1 MNYISLIEE
10 LKKRGS
16 VPGLD
21 AIEGLL
27 EELGHPEDNLKI
39 VHIAGTNGKGSI
51 FAYLSSILIA
61 AGFKVGRYISP
72 TISCY
77 EERFQIN
84 GEYIIK
90 DKLAR
95 LYNIVEEAMKREEE
109 KTGLKPTLFEVE
121 TAISFLYFKEEKVD
135 YALIEVGMGGR
146 MDATNVI
153 RHPELTVI
161 SSISYD
167 HQAFLGDTLEEIAWQ
182 KAGIIKES
190 CPVVLSENSDEVCKV
205 IEQEATKKK
214 VKCIE
219 IKPTD
224 YEVLSETPYGSTFLW
239 KEQRYETK
247 LPGRHQ
253 VSNAVT
259 ALAASEYL
267 FRKDYEKNN
276 ARKAIAKKLD
286 EMNVKSAQQG
296 GIIRTCWPGR
306 LEVLKKEP
314 LFYRDGAH
322 NPDGAKK
329 LAAFLQKY
337 FTNKKIIY
345 IMGVL
350 KDKEYKKMLRYLMPM
365 AKEVYV
371 FKPKNERGLSA
382 QILADTIKEVADV
395 SVTIESDVNAAVF
408 RNICLLI
415 QIFFGHWIPLSRMMY
430 LWLVDPFLLWKKWRI
445 YCENRKV
452 RI

>member
-27 EELGHPEDNLKI
+27 EELGHPEDNLKV

-84 GEYIIK
+84 GEYITK
-90 DKLAR
+90 DELAR

-276 ARKAIAKKLD
+276 ARKAIAEELD

-350 KDKEYKKMLRYLMPM
+350 KDKEYKKMLQYLMPM

-408 RNICLLI
+408 RALDTAKPDDVLVAC
-415 QIFFGHWIPLSRMMY
+415 GSLSFMEEMEDI
-430 LWLVDPFLLWKKWRI
+430 L
-445 YCENRKV
+445 
-452 RI
+452 

>member
-27 EELGHPEDNLKI
+27 EELGHPEDNLKV

-84 GEYIIK
+84 GEYITK
-90 DKLAR
+90 DELAR

-276 ARKAIAKKLD
+276 ARKAIAEELD

-408 RNICLLI
+408 RALDTAK
-415 QIFFGHWIPLSRMMY
+415 PDDV
-430 LWLVDPFLLWKKWRI
+430 LVASFLLWKKWRI

>member
-84 GEYIIK
+84 RKYITK

-408 RNICLLI
+408 RALDTAKPDDVLVAC
-415 QIFFGHWIPLSRMMY
+415 GSLSFMEEMEDI
-430 LWLVDPFLLWKKWRI
+430 L
-445 YCENRKV
+445 
-452 RI
+452 

>member
-27 EELGHPEDNLKI
+27 EELGHPEDKLKI

-77 EERFQIN
+77 EERFQSN
-84 GEYIIK
+84 GEYITK

-408 RNICLLI
+408 RALDTAKPDDVLVAC
-415 QIFFGHWIPLSRMMY
+415 GSLSFMEEMEDI
-430 LWLVDPFLLWKKWRI
+430 L
-445 YCENRKV
+445 
-452 RI
+452 

>member
-27 EELGHPEDNLKI
+27 EELGHPENNLKI

-84 GEYIIK
+84 GEYITK

-214 VKCIE
+214 VKCVE

-408 RNICLLI
+408 RALDTAKPDDVLVAC
-415 QIFFGHWIPLSRMMY
+415 GSLSFMEEMEDI
-430 LWLVDPFLLWKKWRI
+430 L
-445 YCENRKV
+445 
-452 RI
+452 

>member
-84 GEYIIK
+84 GEYITK

-214 VKCIE
+214 VNCIE

-371 FKPKNERGLSA
+371 FKPNNERGLSA

-408 RNICLLI
+408 RALDTAKPDDVLVAC
-415 QIFFGHWIPLSRMMY
+415 GSLSFMEEMEDI
-430 LWLVDPFLLWKKWRI
+430 L
-445 YCENRKV
+445 
-452 RI
+452 

>member
-90 DKLAR
+90 DTLAR

-408 RNICLLI
+408 RALDTAKPDDVLVAC
-415 QIFFGHWIPLSRMMY
+415 GSLSFMEEMEDI
-430 LWLVDPFLLWKKWRI
+430 L
-445 YCENRKV
+445 
-452 RI
+452 

>member
-27 EELGHPEDNLKI
+27 EELGHPEDNLKV

-84 GEYIIK
+84 GEYITK
-90 DKLAR
+90 DELAR

-135 YALIEVGMGGR
+135 YALIEVGLGGR

-276 ARKAIAKKLD
+276 ARKAIAEELD

-408 RNICLLI
+408 RALDTAKPDDVLVAC
-415 QIFFGHWIPLSRMMY
+415 GSLSFMEEMEDI
-430 LWLVDPFLLWKKWRI
+430 L
-445 YCENRKV
+445 
-452 RI
+452 

>member
-27 EELGHPEDNLKI
+27 EELGHPEDNLKV

-84 GEYIIK
+84 GEYITK

-121 TAISFLYFKEEKVD
+121 TAISFLYFKEEEVD

-190 CPVVLSENSDEVCKV
+190 CPVILSENSDEVCKV
-205 IEQEATKKK
+205 IEQEATKKR

-219 IKPTD
+219 IEPTD

-267 FRKDYEKNN
+267 FHKDYEKNN

-337 FTNKKIIY
+337 FTNKRIIY

-408 RNICLLI
+408 RALDTAKPDDVLVAC
-415 QIFFGHWIPLSRMMY
+415 GSLSFMEEMEDI
-430 LWLVDPFLLWKKWRI
+430 L
-445 YCENRKV
+445 
-452 RI
+452 

>member
-27 EELGHPEDNLKI
+27 EELGHPEDNLKV

-84 GEYIIK
+84 GEYITK
-90 DKLAR
+90 DELAR

-276 ARKAIAKKLD
+276 ARKAIAEELD

-345 IMGVL
+345 IMGVS

-408 RNICLLI
+408 RALDTAKPDDVLVAC
-415 QIFFGHWIPLSRMMY
+415 GSLSFMEEMEDI
-430 LWLVDPFLLWKKWRI
+430 L
-445 YCENRKV
+445 
-452 RI
+452 

>member
-27 EELGHPEDNLKI
+27 EELGHPEDNLKV

-84 GEYIIK
+84 GEYITK
-90 DKLAR
+90 DELAR

-276 ARKAIAKKLD
+276 ARKAIAEELD

-329 LAAFLQKY
+329 LAAFLEKY

-408 RNICLLI
+408 RALDTAKPDDVLVAC
-415 QIFFGHWIPLSRMMY
+415 GSLSFMEEMEDI
-430 LWLVDPFLLWKKWRI
+430 L
-445 YCENRKV
+445 
-452 RI
+452 

>member
-84 GEYIIK
+84 GEYITK

-190 CPVVLSENSDEVCKV
+190 CPVILSENSDEVCKV
-205 IEQEATKKK
+205 IEQEAMKKK

-219 IKPTD
+219 IEPTD

-329 LAAFLQKY
+329 LAAFLEKY

-408 RNICLLI
+408 RALDTAKPDDVLVAC
-415 QIFFGHWIPLSRMMY
+415 GSLSFMEEMEDI
-430 LWLVDPFLLWKKWRI
+430 L
-445 YCENRKV
+445 
-452 RI
+452 

>member
-27 EELGHPEDNLKI
+27 EELGHPENNLKI

-84 GEYIIK
+84 GEYITK

-267 FRKDYEKNN
+267 FHKDYEKNN

-371 FKPKNERGLSA
+371 FKPNNERGLSA

-408 RNICLLI
+408 RALDTAKPDDVLVAC
-415 QIFFGHWIPLSRMMY
+415 GSLSFMEEMEDI
-430 LWLVDPFLLWKKWRI
+430 L
-445 YCENRKV
+445 
-452 RI
+452 

>member
-27 EELGHPEDNLKI
+27 EELGHPEDNLKV

-84 GEYIIK
+84 GEYITK

-153 RHPELTVI
+153 RDPELTVI

-190 CPVVLSENSDEVCKV
+190 CPVVLSENLDEVCKV

-306 LEVLKKEP
+306 LEILKKEP

-395 SVTIESDVNAAVF
+395 SVKIESDVNAAVF
-408 RNICLLI
+408 RALDTAKPDDVLVAC
-415 QIFFGHWIPLSRMMY
+415 GSLSFMEEMEDI
-430 LWLVDPFLLWKKWRI
+430 L
-445 YCENRKV
+445 
-452 RI
+452 

>member
-84 GEYIIK
+84 GEYITK

-219 IKPTD
+219 IPTD

-408 RNICLLI
+408 RALDTAKPDDVLVAC
-415 QIFFGHWIPLSRMMY
+415 GSLSFMEEMEDI
-430 LWLVDPFLLWKKWRI
+430 L
-445 YCENRKV
+445 
-452 RI
+452 

>member
-27 EELGHPEDNLKI
+27 EELGHPEDNLKV

-84 GEYIIK
+84 GEYITK
-90 DKLAR
+90 DELAR

-276 ARKAIAKKLD
+276 ARKAIAEELD
-286 EMNVKSAQQG
+286 EMNVKSAQKG

-408 RNICLLI
+408 RALDTAKPDDVLVAC
-415 QIFFGHWIPLSRMMY
+415 GSLSFMEEMEDI
-430 LWLVDPFLLWKKWRI
+430 L
-445 YCENRKV
+445 
-452 RI
+452 

>member
-27 EELGHPEDNLKI
+27 EELGHPEDKLKI

-84 GEYIIK
+84 GKYITK

-95 LYNIVEEAMKREEE
+95 LYNIVEEAIKREEE

-121 TAISFLYFKEEKVD
+121 TAISFLYFKEEEVD

-345 IMGVL
+345 ILGVL

-408 RNICLLI
+408 RALDTAKPDDVLVAC
-415 QIFFGHWIPLSRMMY
+415 GSLSFMEEMEDI
-430 LWLVDPFLLWKKWRI
+430 L
-445 YCENRKV
+445 
-452 RI
+452 

>member
-408 RNICLLI
+408 RALDTAK
-415 QIFFGHWIPLSRMMY
+415 PDDV
-430 LWLVDPFLLWKKWRI
+430 LVASFLLWKKWRI

>member
-84 GEYIIK
+84 GEYITK

-190 CPVVLSENSDEVCKV
+190 CPVILSENSDEVCKV
-205 IEQEATKKK
+205 IEQEATKKR

-219 IKPTD
+219 IEPTD

-276 ARKAIAKKLD
+276 ARKAIAKELD

-408 RNICLLI
+408 RALDTAKPDDVLVAC
-415 QIFFGHWIPLSRMMY
+415 GSLSFMEEMEDI
-430 LWLVDPFLLWKKWRI
+430 L
-445 YCENRKV
+445 
-452 RI
+452 

>member
-84 GEYIIK
+84 GEYITK

-95 LYNIVEEAMKREEE
+95 LYNIVEEAMKGEEE

-408 RNICLLI
+408 QALDTAKPDDVLVAC
-415 QIFFGHWIPLSRMMY
+415 GSLSFMEEMEDI
-430 LWLVDPFLLWKKWRI
+430 L
-445 YCENRKV
+445 
-452 RI
+452 

>member
-84 GEYIIK
+84 GEYITK

-190 CPVVLSENSDEVCKV
+190 CPVILSENSDEVCKV

-382 QILADTIKEVADV
+382 QILADTIKEVTDV

-408 RNICLLI
+408 RALDTAKPDDVLVAC
-415 QIFFGHWIPLSRMMY
+415 GSLSFMEEMEDI
-430 LWLVDPFLLWKKWRI
+430 L
-445 YCENRKV
+445 
-452 RI
+452 

>member
-16 VPGLD
+16 VLGLD

-84 GEYIIK
+84 GEYITK

-153 RHPELTVI
+153 RYPELTVI

-205 IEQEATKKK
+205 IEQEAKKKK

-408 RNICLLI
+408 RALDTAKPDDVLVAC
-415 QIFFGHWIPLSRMMY
+415 GSLSFMEEMEDI
-430 LWLVDPFLLWKKWRI
+430 L
-445 YCENRKV
+445 
-452 RI
+452 

>member
-27 EELGHPEDNLKI
+27 EELGHPEDNLKV

-84 GEYIIK
+84 GEYITK
-90 DKLAR
+90 DELAR

-167 HQAFLGDTLEEIAWQ
+167 HQAFLGDILEEIAWQ

-276 ARKAIAKKLD
+276 ARKAIAEELD

-408 RNICLLI
+408 RALDTAKPDDVLVAC
-415 QIFFGHWIPLSRMMY
+415 GSLSFMEEMEDI
-430 LWLVDPFLLWKKWRI
+430 L
-445 YCENRKV
+445 
-452 RI
+452 

>member
-27 EELGHPEDNLKI
+27 EELGHPEDNLKV

-84 GEYIIK
+84 GEYITK
-90 DKLAR
+90 DELAR

-276 ARKAIAKKLD
+276 ARKAIAEELD

-350 KDKEYKKMLRYLMPM
+350 KDKEYTKILQYLMPM
-365 AKEVYV
+365 AKKVYV
-371 FKPKNERGLSA
+371 FRPNNERGLSA
-382 QILADTIKEVADV
+382 EILANTIKEKADV
-395 SVTIESDVNAAVF
+395 PVMIEPDVNTAVSKALEAAQPEDILVACGSLSF
-408 RNICLLI
+408 MEEMEAI
-415 QIFFGHWIPLSRMMY
+415 Q
-430 LWLVDPFLLWKKWRI
+430 
-445 YCENRKV
+445 
-452 RI
+452 

>member
-51 FAYLSSILIA
+51 FAYISSILIA

-408 RNICLLI
+408 RALDTAKPDDVLVAC
-415 QIFFGHWIPLSRMMY
+415 GSLSFMEEMEDI
-430 LWLVDPFLLWKKWRI
+430 L
-445 YCENRKV
+445 
-452 RI
+452 

>member
-27 EELGHPEDNLKI
+27 EELGHPEDNLKV

-84 GEYIIK
+84 GEYITK
-90 DKLAR
+90 DELAR

-276 ARKAIAKKLD
+276 ARKAIAEELD
-286 EMNVKSAQQG
+286 EMNVKSAQHG
-296 GIIRTCWPGR
+296 GIIRTCLPGR
-306 LEVLKKEP
+306 LEFLKKEP

-408 RNICLLI
+408 RALDTAKPDDVLVAC
-415 QIFFGHWIPLSRMMY
+415 GSLSFMEEMEDI
-430 LWLVDPFLLWKKWRI
+430 L
-445 YCENRKV
+445 
-452 RI
+452 

>member
-27 EELGHPEDNLKI
+27 EELGHPENNLKI

-84 GEYIIK
+84 GKYITK

-95 LYNIVEEAMKREEE
+95 LYNIVEEAMKGEEE

-214 VKCIE
+214 VKCVE

-286 EMNVKSAQQG
+286 EMNVKSEQQG

-408 RNICLLI
+408 RALDTAKPDDVLVAC
-415 QIFFGHWIPLSRMMY
+415 GSLSFMEEMEDI
-430 LWLVDPFLLWKKWRI
+430 L
-445 YCENRKV
+445 
-452 RI
+452 

>member
-84 GEYIIK
+84 GEYITK
-90 DKLAR
+90 DELAR

-276 ARKAIAKKLD
+276 TRKAIAEELD

-408 RNICLLI
+408 RALDTAKPDDVLVAC
-415 QIFFGHWIPLSRMMY
+415 GSLSFMEEMEDI
-430 LWLVDPFLLWKKWRI
+430 L
-445 YCENRKV
+445 
-452 RI
+452 

>member
-84 GEYIIK
+84 GEYITK

-395 SVTIESDVNAAVF
+395 SVTIESDVNAAVI
-408 RNICLLI
+408 RALDTAKPDDVLVAC
-415 QIFFGHWIPLSRMMY
+415 GSLSFMEEMEDI
-430 LWLVDPFLLWKKWRI
+430 L
-445 YCENRKV
+445 
-452 RI
+452 

>member
-84 GEYIIK
+84 GEYITK

-408 RNICLLI
+408 RALDTAKPDDVLVAC
-415 QIFFGHWIPLSRMMY
+415 GSLSFMEEMEDI
-430 LWLVDPFLLWKKWRI
+430 L
-445 YCENRKV
+445 
-452 RI
+452 

>member
-21 AIEGLL
+21 ASEGFL

-84 GEYIIK
+84 GEYITK

-121 TAISFLYFKEEKVD
+121 TAISFLYFKEEEVD

-190 CPVVLSENSDEVCKV
+190 CPVILSENSDEVCKV

-219 IKPTD
+219 IEPTD

-267 FRKDYEKNN
+267 FHKDYEKNN

-408 RNICLLI
+408 RALDTAKPDDVLVAC
-415 QIFFGHWIPLSRMMY
+415 GSLSFMEEMEDI
-430 LWLVDPFLLWKKWRI
+430 L
-445 YCENRKV
+445 
-452 RI
+452 

>member
-16 VPGLD
+16 VLGLD

-84 GEYIIK
+84 GEYITK

-167 HQAFLGDTLEEIAWQ
+167 HQAFLGDTLEEISWQ

-190 CPVVLSENSDEVCKV
+190 CPVVLSENLDEVCKV

-276 ARKAIAKKLD
+276 TRKAIAEELD

-408 RNICLLI
+408 RALDTAKPDDVLVAC
-415 QIFFGHWIPLSRMMY
+415 GSLSFMEEMEDI
-430 LWLVDPFLLWKKWRI
+430 L
-445 YCENRKV
+445 
-452 RI
+452 

>member
-84 GEYIIK
+84 GKYITK

-121 TAISFLYFKEEKVD
+121 TAISFLYFKEEEVD

-167 HQAFLGDTLEEIAWQ
+167 HQVFLGDTLEEISWQ

-205 IEQEATKKK
+205 IEQEAKKKK

-219 IKPTD
+219 IEPTD

-267 FRKDYEKNN
+267 FHKDYEKNN
-276 ARKAIAKKLD
+276 ARKAIDKKLD

-395 SVTIESDVNAAVF
+395 SVTIESDVNVAVF
-408 RNICLLI
+408 RALDTAKPDDVLVAC
-415 QIFFGHWIPLSRMMY
+415 GSLSFMEEMEDI
-430 LWLVDPFLLWKKWRI
+430 L
-445 YCENRKV
+445 
-452 RI
+452 

>member
-286 EMNVKSAQQG
+286 EMNVKSAQHG

-371 FKPKNERGLSA
+371 FKPNNERGLSA

-408 RNICLLI
+408 RALDTAKPDDVLVAC
-415 QIFFGHWIPLSRMMY
+415 GSLSFMEEMEDI
-430 LWLVDPFLLWKKWRI
+430 L
-445 YCENRKV
+445 
-452 RI
+452 

>member
-84 GEYIIK
+84 GKYITK

-121 TAISFLYFKEEKVD
+121 TAISFLYFKEEEVD

-167 HQAFLGDTLEEIAWQ
+167 HQAFLGDTLEEISWQ

-205 IEQEATKKK
+205 IEQEAKKKK

-219 IKPTD
+219 IEPTD

-259 ALAASEYL
+259 ALAVSEYL
-267 FRKDYEKNN
+267 FHKDYEKNN
-276 ARKAIAKKLD
+276 ARKAIDKKLD

-382 QILADTIKEVADV
+382 QILADTIKEVANV

-408 RNICLLI
+408 RALDTAKPDDVLVAC
-415 QIFFGHWIPLSRMMY
+415 GSLSFMEEMEDI
-430 LWLVDPFLLWKKWRI
+430 L
-445 YCENRKV
+445 
-452 RI
+452 

>member
-84 GEYIIK
+84 GKYITK

-121 TAISFLYFKEEKVD
+121 TAISFLYFKEEEVD

-167 HQAFLGDTLEEIAWQ
+167 HQAFLGDTLEEISWQ

-205 IEQEATKKK
+205 IEQEAKKKK

-219 IKPTD
+219 IEPTD
-224 YEVLSETPYGSTFLW
+224 YEVLSETPYGSTCLW

-253 VSNAVT
+253 VSHAVT

-267 FRKDYEKNN
+267 FHKDYEKNN
-276 ARKAIAKKLD
+276 ARKAIDKKLD

-371 FKPKNERGLSA
+371 FKPKIERGLSA
-382 QILADTIKEVADV
+382 QILADTIKEVANV

-408 RNICLLI
+408 RALDTAKPDDVLVAC
-415 QIFFGHWIPLSRMMY
+415 GSLSFMEEMEDI
-430 LWLVDPFLLWKKWRI
+430 L
-445 YCENRKV
+445 
-452 RI
+452 

>member
-84 GEYIIK
+84 GKYITK

-121 TAISFLYFKEEKVD
+121 TAISFLYFKEEEVD

-167 HQAFLGDTLEEIAWQ
+167 HQAFLGDTLEEISWQ

-205 IEQEATKKK
+205 IEQEAKKKK

-219 IKPTD
+219 IEPTD

-267 FRKDYEKNN
+267 FHKDYEKNN
-276 ARKAIAKKLD
+276 ARKAIDKKLD

-382 QILADTIKEVADV
+382 QILADTIKEVANV

-408 RNICLLI
+408 RALDTAKPDDVLVAC
-415 QIFFGHWIPLSRMMY
+415 GSLSFMEEMEDI
-430 LWLVDPFLLWKKWRI
+430 L
-445 YCENRKV
+445 
-452 RI
+452 

>member
-84 GEYIIK
+84 GEYITK

-121 TAISFLYFKEEKVD
+121 TAISFLYFKEEEVD

-167 HQAFLGDTLEEIAWQ
+167 HQAFLGDTLEEISWQ

-205 IEQEATKKK
+205 IEQEAKKKK

-219 IKPTD
+219 IEPTD

-267 FRKDYEKNN
+267 FHKDYEKNN
-276 ARKAIAKKLD
+276 ARKAIDKKLD

-382 QILADTIKEVADV
+382 QILADTIKEMANV

-408 RNICLLI
+408 RALDTAKPDDVLVAC
-415 QIFFGHWIPLSRMMY
+415 GSLSFMEEMEDI
-430 LWLVDPFLLWKKWRI
+430 L
-445 YCENRKV
+445 
-452 RI
+452 

>member
-27 EELGHPEDNLKI
+27 EELGHPEDNLKV

-84 GEYIIK
+84 GEYITK
-90 DKLAR
+90 DELAR

-276 ARKAIAKKLD
+276 ARKAIAEELD

-395 SVTIESDVNAAVF
+395 SVTIESDVNATVF
-408 RNICLLI
+408 RALDTAKPDDVLVAC
-415 QIFFGHWIPLSRMMY
+415 GSLSFMEEMEDI
-430 LWLVDPFLLWKKWRI
+430 L
-445 YCENRKV
+445 
-452 RI
+452 

>member
-84 GEYIIK
+84 GEYITK
-90 DKLAR
+90 DELAR

-408 RNICLLI
+408 RALDTAKPDDVLVAC
-415 QIFFGHWIPLSRMMY
+415 GSLSFMEEMEDI
-430 LWLVDPFLLWKKWRI
+430 L
-445 YCENRKV
+445 
-452 RI
+452 